1 MQKAIGIGTLA
12 RAGALLLGAFALSA
26 PAHAQ
31 QAVPAGSVVRIGA
44 VGKEDAFF
52 KQRKGIVGLV
62 CGVEDPGLDLQ
73 SAKGR
78 KVWYGG
84 SMTCGEAG
92 NYYFYQVAVEVGD
105 FGWDF
110 ESLTGRTLE
119 ASRLPTE
126 ETPWPVG
133 TRLRVREVSADDSY
147 HKDRAGIIG
156 QTCTVRDNAL
166 SSAGENWFSGQVQCD
181 NGIEYYFYQV
191 SVEAPGAVTSPP
203 LATPPLATPDAS
215 TGVPTAT
222 TAAAASPY
230 PAGKMVKV
238 VDVGAVDALYATRTT
253 LIGRTCSVIEAPLV
267 ATGEGFYAGRL
278 FCDDGKS
285 YQGFMLKVAAP

>member
-1 MQKAIGIGTLA
+1 MHEAIRFGTLA
-12 RAGALLLGAFALSA
+12 RAGTLLLA
-26 PAHAQ
+26 AHALCGPAYAQ
-31 QAVPAGSVVRIGA
+31 DSVPAGSVVRVGA

-73 SAKGR
+73 SAKGK

-84 SMTCGEAG
+84 SMTCGDAG

-105 FGWDF
+105 FGSDF

-133 TRLRVREVSADDSY
+133 TRVRVREVSVDDSY
-147 HKDRAGIIG
+147 FKDRAGIIG
-156 QTCTVRDNAL
+156 QTCTVADNAL
-166 SSAGENWFSGQVQCD
+166 SSAGESWFSGQVKCD
-181 NGIEYYFYQV
+181 NGIDYYFYQV
-191 SVEAPGAVTSPP
+191 SVEVPGAVTAPP
-203 LATPPLATPDAS
+203 VATPAS
-215 TGVPTAT
+215 TGTAT
-222 TAAAASPY
+222 TTTGAAASPY

-238 VDVGAVDALYATRTT
+238 VDVGPADALYATRAT
-253 LIGRTCSVIEAPLV
+253 LIGHTCSVVESPLV